1 MSEITNT
8 KLVPPSRHAMDFP
21 VTLAGATIT
30 VGAGPMTFNGVEWTL
45 LEDEVFA
52 VVNRPEVT
60 EIVAYIVIDRGTD
73 PAGELRVF
81 VDDVIQDG
89 IDVRHKFER
98 SAPIELVAYLYRV
111 TIPGGTTDVSALDYH
126 RWRIMAPPPP
136 EE

>member
-1 MSEITNT
+1 MPEITNT

-21 VTLAGATIT
+21 VTFAGTVIT
-30 VGAGPMTFNGVEWTL
+30 VGAGTMKFNGVDWPL

-52 VVNRPEVT
+52 VINRPEVT
-60 EIVAYIVIDRGTD
+60 EIVAYIVIDRGTV

-81 VDDVIQDG
+81 VDDVIQDDV
-89 IDVRHKFER
+89 DVRHKFER
-98 SAPIELVAYLYRV
+98 GGSLELVAYLYRV

-126 RWRIMAPPPP
+126 RWRIIAPP